1 MINKKSLKNLE
12 KMGYFVRHPK
22 KFFSKKHR
30 VKRIFLS
37 LCGLAIIGG
46 LLLGAYIIHLF
57 LTLPNPE
64 NFGDRVVAQTTKIY
78 DRTGETL
85 LYEIHGDEKRTILK
99 LEEIPER
106 VKGAIL
112 AIEDAEFY
120 NHPAFDLKSMFRGV
134 IFNPLF
140 RKTNIQGGSTITQQ
154 LVKNAFLT
162 NERTITRKIKEI
174 ILAIKMEKNYSK
186 DQILELYL
194 NQVSFGSNAYGIQAA
209 SQNYFGKD
217 AKDLTAAEAATLAA
231 MLQATSYYSP
241 FGNHKQ
247 ELLDRKNYVLERMED
262 YDYIDEQ
269 ELKIAKK
276 QELNFTQKFDGIRAP
291 HFVMYVK
298 EYLEEKYGTE
308 YVETGGLKV
317 ITTLDYN
324 LQQVGEKVV
333 AEGAQRNEELY
344 KGKNAALIAQDASTG
359 QIITM
364 VGSRDYF
371 NIENEGNFN
380 VITGHR
386 QPGSSFKPFAYLA
399 AFQKGYTP
407 NTVLFDLKTEFNP
420 DCPADSSQLKDRFGS
435 ICYHPS
441 NYDHVFRGP
450 VDLRHALAQSINVPA
465 VKITYLAGLT
475 NTIQTAQKLGINTL
489 TDLSNYGLSLVLGGG
504 DVRPLEMAEAYSVF
518 AQDGKK
524 HKQQAILKVEDAKGN
539 ILEEYKDEIE
549 EVYDS
554 KYIRM
559 INDILSDNEARLGLF
574 SPGNLLEISGHQVA
588 AKTGTT
594 QDYRD
599 AWTFGYTPSLVVGVW
614 AGNND
619 FTPMTPGGGSILAA
633 VPMWHN
639 FIVEALKDKQPEA
652 FPKAEIPITN
662 KPILDGQYIANF
674 KIGDLLYPQIH
685 NILYWVNKSDPL
697 GAIPENPSANDG
709 QFDNWEKQVLNWIQ
723 TNVPNPNIYNLPIPA
738 GYGEVVGND
747 SKPIVTIASPTNG
760 SYLITPHISVLAQI
774 KTSVGIKSIKTYFN
788 DILIMETTNFTG
800 DTYNLQF
807 IPQSTEAQNKIRM
820 EVRDKLD
827 QLTETSIII
836 FKQ

>member
-12 KMGYFVRHPK
+12 KMGYFVRHSK
-22 KFFSKKHR
+22 KLFPKKHR
-30 VKRIFLS
+30 IRRIFLY
-37 LCGLAIIGG
+37 LCGLAIICG
-46 LLLGAYIIHLF
+46 LFLGAYTVYLF
-57 LTLPNPE
+57 LTLPSPE
-64 NFGDRVVAQTTKIY
+64 NFGDRIVAQTTKIY
-78 DRTGETL
+78 DRTGEIL
-85 LYEIHGDEKRTILK
+85 LYEIHGDEKRTILT
-99 LEEIPER
+99 LEEIPDH
-106 VKGAIL
+106 VKKAVL

-120 NHPAFDLKSMFRGV
+120 NHPAFDLKAMFRGV

-140 RKTNIQGGSTITQQ
+140 RRTNIQGGSTITQQ

-162 NERTITRKIKEI
+162 NERTVTRKIKEI
-174 ILAIKMEKNYSK
+174 ILAIKMERNYSK
-186 DQILELYL
+186 DKILELYL
-194 NQVSFGSNAYGIQAA
+194 NQVPFGSNAYGIQAA
-209 SQNYFGKD
+209 SQNYFAKD
-217 AKDLTAAEAATLAA
+217 AKDLTVAESAALAA

-241 FGNHKQ
+241 YGNHKK
-247 ELLDRKNYVLERMED
+247 ELLERKDLVLERMYQYKFISEKD
-262 YDYIDEQ
+262 
-269 ELKIAKK
+269 LKLAKK
-276 QELNFTQKFDGIRAP
+276 QELAFTQKFDGIRAP

-317 ITTLDYN
+317 ITTLDWN
-324 LQQVGEKVV
+324 LQQVGEKVI

-344 KGKNAALIAQDASTG
+344 NGKNAALIAQDASTG
-359 QIITM
+359 QILTM

-371 NIENEGNFN
+371 DIENEGNFN

-386 QPGSSFKPFAYLA
+386 QPGSSFKPFAYLT

-420 DCPADSSQLKDRFGS
+420 DCPADANQEKDRFGS

-465 VKITYLAGLT
+465 VKIAYLAGLA
-475 NTIQTAQKLGINTL
+475 NTIQTAQKLGITTL

-504 DVRPLEMAEAYSVF
+504 DVRPLEMAEAYSIF

-524 HKQQAILKVEDAKGN
+524 HKQQAILKVEDAKGSV
-539 ILEEYKDEIE
+539 LEEYKDEVE
-549 EVYDS
+549 EVFNPQ
-554 KYIRM
+554 YIRM

-619 FTPMTPGGGSILAA
+619 FTRMTPGGGSILAA

-639 FIVEALKDKQPEA
+639 FIVEALKDKQPET
-652 FPKAEIPITN
+652 FPKIEIPQTN

-685 NILYWVNKSDPL
+685 NILYWVNKSDPQ
-697 GAIPENPSANDG
+697 GSAPENPSVDP
-709 QFDNWEKQVLNWIQ
+709 QFDNWEAPVLTWIQ
-723 TNVPNPNIYNLPIPA
+723 NNIPNPGIYNLPLPA
-738 GYGEVVGND
+738 GYGEIVGNNT
-747 SKPIVTIASPTNG
+747 KPIVIIAAPLNG
-760 SYLITPHISVLAQI
+760 SYLTTPHVSVLAQI
-774 KTSVGIKSIKTYFN
+774 KTSIGIKTIKTYFN
-788 DILIMETTNFTG
+788 DILIMQTNDFTG
-800 DTYNLQF
+800 DTYHVQF
-807 IPQSTEAQNKIRM
+807 IPQIIEAQNKIKM
-820 EVRDKLD
+820 EVIDKLD
-827 QLTETSIII
+827 QTTETSIII